1 MALERITQTG
11 RITSLHGT
19 YLPPKKKERALKHL
33 TISFII
39 LGTIP
44 SKKNLAWAASNWH
57 FVKNKL
63 YGLKTPTECVDFLSG
78 QHGLKVFIQ
87 NSKKYTDW
95 VGEQTPVIKD
105 QANVWA
111 DKFMK
116 YGLKFPL
123 DNVSMKVY
131 HYWKDDIERDL
142 TNKYDTI
149 ADLMVSCGIIENDSW
164 QVLKRIH
171 SEGENYKNQIVQAI
185 TRVDITQSF
194 FEHKISSSIAYN
206 SDKILC

>member
-1 MALERITQTG
+1 MAFERNIQPG
-11 RITSLHGT
+11 RITSLFGT
-19 YLPPKKKERALKHL
+19 YLPPKKKIRARKHL

-44 SKKNLAWAASNWH
+44 SKKNLQWAASNWH

-63 YGLKTPTECVDFLSG
+63 YALGSPAACVDFLSG
-78 QHGLKVFIQ
+78 DGGLKVFIQ

-95 VGEQTPVIKD
+95 VAEQTPIMKE
-105 QANVWA
+105 QASVWVE
-111 DKFMK
+111 KFSK
-116 YGLKFPL
+116 YGLKLPL
-123 DNVSMKVY
+123 TDVTMRVY
-131 HYWKDDIERDL
+131 HYWKDGIERDL

-171 SEGENYKNQIVQAI
+171 SEGESYKDQILQAI
-185 TRVDITQSF
+185 TRIDITQSF
-194 FEHKISSSIAYN
+194 F
-206 SDKILC
+206 